1 MSDLRFAFRIL
12 AKTPGF
18 TALAVATLAIGIGAS
33 TIVFSG
39 LNALLFRPLPVET
52 ADRLTSGYALRDG
65 VEPYTTSLLEYATFR
80 ERGHSFATSGIGM
93 QRFFNLLERGEPQVV
108 RGAAVNAEYF
118 TTLGVKP
125 VLGRLFLPEEDRPG
139 SPAVAAIS
147 YDLWQR
153 LFGGDPDIIGRPV
166 NFETEKYCVIAVLPP
181 GFDMPF
187 AADVWVPLQMNI
199 DSLPLEQRAQRGYDF
214 VARLRDGISVSQA
227 DAELKRIA
235 SELEQEFPQFRRGW
249 NYKLISLRDNVIG
262 DLQGRTR
269 TALFA
274 LTAGVG
280 FLLLICCANIANLL
294 LAKGVARE
302 REISIRFALGAGRS
316 RIVRQLLT
324 ESLVLALLGGAVGLL
339 LTYWIAPV
347 IGRLSPIQAVSFAS
361 FLRDFRIDTRVL
373 TFAFVLSLLTATI
386 FGFIPALKVI
396 RSRDLITIIKQRE
409 QRIGG
414 AFAGRRVL
422 DLLVIGEIAVAAT
435 LLVAGG
441 LIVQS
446 FFRLSRIR
454 LGFEP
459 DNLLMV
465 EMALSP
471 IKYPEH
477 SQRVAFAQQMLE
489 QVRVLPDVV
498 SVSTTTN
505 FPLELFDS
513 ASSYTVEGRSPASAA
528 SVPATIHRV
537 VGQDYFK
544 TLGATLLK
552 GRTLTNEDT
561 AQSLPVVVINKEL
574 ARQAWPGEES
584 IGKRIRRGG
593 PNETG
598 FPWMTVVGVIDNI
611 KEDRFH
617 FRTDRPAWYLP
628 YAQHE
633 SSNPLHLMV
642 RTSHR
647 PAAMVLPIRN
657 AIHSVDPNQ
666 PISNITTMRAYL
678 AEVLMRERFSATLM
692 GTLAAIGVV
701 LAVVGL
707 YGVMAYSV
715 ARRTGEIG
723 LRIALGAASR
733 DIFRLILGHAV
744 ALIGCGLVIG
754 LLGALGMTR
763 GLSAL
768 LYQISASDPFTFTT
782 VSVLLASVALLAC
795 YLPARWAVHVDPM
808 EALRCE

>member
-1 MSDLRFAFRIL
+1 MSDLRFAFRVL

-39 LNALLFRPLPVET
+39 LNALLFRPLPVES
-52 ADRLTSGYALRDG
+52 ADRLTSGYAMRDG
-65 VEPYTTSLLEYATFR
+65 VEPYTTSLLEYAAFR
-80 ERGHSFATSGIGM
+80 ERSHCFTTSGIGT
-93 QRFFNLLERGEPQVV
+93 QRFFNLLERGEPQVL
-108 RGAAVNAEYF
+108 RGAVVNAEYF
-118 TTLGVKP
+118 TTLGVKA
-125 VLGRLFLPEEDRPG
+125 VLGRLFILEDRPG
-139 SPAVAAIS
+139 GAEVAAIS

-153 LFGGDPDIIGRPV
+153 LYGGDPAIIGRPL
-166 NFETEKYCVIAVLPP
+166 NFETGNYSVIAVLPP

-187 AADVWVPLQMNI
+187 AADVWIPLQVNI
-199 DSLPLEQRAQRGYDF
+199 ESLAVEQRAQRGYDF
-214 VARLRDGISVSQA
+214 VARLRDGIRVSQA

-235 SELEQEFPQFRRGW
+235 RGLEQEYPQFRRGW
-249 NYKLISLRDNVIG
+249 SYKLISLRDNVIG

-269 TALFA
+269 TALLA

-280 FLLLICCANIANLL
+280 FLLLICCANLANLL
-294 LAKGVARE
+294 LARGVARE
-302 REISIRFALGAGRS
+302 REISIRFAVGAAPS
-316 RIVRQLLT
+316 RVVRQLLT

-347 IGRLSPIQAVSFAS
+347 IGRLSPVQAVSFAS
-361 FLRDFRIDTRVL
+361 FLRDFRIDRRVL
-373 TFAFVLSLLTATI
+373 GFAFILSLLTAAI
-386 FGFIPALKVI
+386 FGFVPALKLI

-422 DLLVIGEIAVAAT
+422 DLLVMGEIGVAAT

-446 FFRLSRIR
+446 FFRIERIR

-489 QVRVLPDVV
+489 QVRALAGVV
-498 SVSTTTN
+498 WASTTTN
-505 FPLELFDS
+505 FPLELFDA
-513 ASSYTVEGRSPASAA
+513 ASSYTIEGHSSASAA

-537 VGQDYFK
+537 VGPDYFK

-598 FPWMTVVGVIDNI
+598 FPWMTVIGLVDNI

-628 YAQHE
+628 YAQQE
-633 SSNPLHLMV
+633 STNPLHLMV

-647 PAAMVLPIRN
+647 PTDIVLPIRN
-657 AIHSVDPNQ
+657 AIHSIDPNQ
-666 PISNITTMRAYL
+666 PISSITTMRAYL

-715 ARRTGEIG
+715 SRRTGEIG
-723 LRIALGAASR
+723 LRMALGAASH
-733 DIFRLILGHAV
+733 DIFRLVLGHAL

-763 GLSAL
+763 GMSAM
-768 LYQISASDPFTFTT
+768 LYQISPTDPFTFAA
-782 VSVLLASVALLAC
+782 VAVLLTITALLAC
-795 YLPARWAVHVDPM
+795 YLPARTAMRLDPV
-808 EALRCE
+808 EALRTE